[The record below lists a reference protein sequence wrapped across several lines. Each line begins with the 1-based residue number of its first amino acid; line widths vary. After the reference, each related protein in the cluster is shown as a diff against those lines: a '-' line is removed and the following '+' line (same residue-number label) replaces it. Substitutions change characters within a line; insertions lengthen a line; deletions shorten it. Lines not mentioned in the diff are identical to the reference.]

1 MSPQA
6 PHGHS
11 TGRPPGRWA
20 RVACWTAFISAG
32 ADLGF
37 SQADFF
43 RSNAS
48 ATAYV
53 LWLEAIQVLAGTLC
67 LGLIYPW
74 GERVPRW
81 LPLFGG
87 REIPRLLPLAIG
99 GTGNAL
105 LYYINGTLVI
115 RFGSVWLGLAEGQT
129 PADGMNHWQLAILVA
144 AYAPMLLLWA
154 PALTIGLIGYWR
166 RRTTR

>member
-1 MSPQA
+1 MSAFPA
-6 PHGHS
+6 GFPS
-11 TGRPPGRWA
+11 SADARSPGS
-20 RVACWTAFISAG
+20 CPS
-32 ADLGF
+32 
-37 SQADFF
+37 
-43 RSNAS
+43 RS
-48 ATAYV
+48 
-53 LWLEAIQVLAGTLC
+53 
-67 LGLIYPW
+67 
-74 GERVPRW
+74 
-81 LPLFGG
+81 
-87 REIPRLLPLAIG
+87 G